1 MPAERLLQPTLINA
15 AASGFDGI
23 FDASTAEPNTHM
35 LTILDNK
42 LYTVVNLH
50 QLLIIII
57 IIIIIINFFFSARS
71 WHLQQF
77 FFLPTLDDF
86 FFVLAVFIFHFFLFR
101 VIQFTRLRRSYLL
114 YIVGH

>member
-35 LTILDNK
+35 LPILDNK

-57 IIIIIINFFFSARS
+57 IIIIIINFFFFP
-71 WHLQQF
+71 LG
-77 FFLPTLDDF
+77 PG
-86 FFVLAVFIFHFFLFR
+86 IFNNSSFY
-101 VIQFTRLRRSYLL
+101 QRLTTFSSC
-114 YIVGH
+114 